1 MSIDYILKYKNH
13 CNLLLYNDYI
23 DTLNKL
29 KSSFN
34 DKHISKKTSLDVEY
48 TETKTYYQ
56 IDNYK
61 NRNNLIYFIKSI
73 CSTDNYYVE
82 TNKYLIIVNITDNYI
97 QNCIRVIIE
106 KYRHIKYIVA
116 VDNLS
121 KIIEPIRSRFVCI
134 RCPQNNYYDI
144 YKSFDNIEISDF
156 LKHKYQSSEHIR
168 QLIETNNLNK
178 SNLIDIVID
187 YILKIDTLHKIREI
201 SYLTISSGV
210 PMIELAKRLL
220 KHLLNDNTTTNS
232 KKYKLVK
239 IFTNFDIDYKKSY
252 YKTIHFEK
260 LLLEYK
266 NIINNNDT
274 IK

>member
-1 MSIDYILKYKNH
+1 MSIDYIVKYKNH
-13 CNLLLYNDYI
+13 CNLLLYNDYT
-23 DTLNKL
+23 DRLNKL
-29 KSSFN
+29 KNNFN
-34 DKHISKKTSLDVEY
+34 DKHISKKT
-48 TETKTYYQ
+48 YYQ
-56 IDNYK
+56 IDSYK
-61 NRNNLIYFIKSI
+61 NRNNLICFIKSM

-106 KYRHIKYIVA
+106 KYRHIKYIIA

-134 RCPQNNYYDI
+134 RCPRDNYYDI
-144 YKSFDNIEISDF
+144 YKSFDNIEITDF
-156 LKHKYQSSEHIR
+156 LKHKYQSSEHIQ
-168 QLIETNNLNK
+168 QLIETNNLDK
-178 SNLIDIVID
+178 SDLIEIIID
-187 YILKIDTLHKIREI
+187 YILKIDTLQKIREI

-210 PMIELAKRLL
+210 PMIELAKQLL
-220 KHLLNDNTTTNS
+220 KHLLKNNTITNS

-239 IFTNFDIDYKKSY
+239 IFTNFDIDYRKSY

-266 NIINNNDT
+266 NT
-274 IK
+274 I

>member
-1 MSIDYILKYKNH
+1 MSIESILKYKNH
-13 CNLLLYNDYI
+13 CNLLLYNDYT
-23 DTLNKL
+23 DTLNKF

-34 DKHISKKTSLDVEY
+34 DKHIYKQTYIDVEY

-61 NRNNLIYFIKSI
+61 NRINFINFVKSI
-73 CSTDNYYVE
+73 CSTDNYYID

-97 QNCIRVIIE
+97 QNGLRVIIE

-134 RCPQNNYYDI
+134 RCPRNNYYEI
-144 YKSFDNIEISDF
+144 YKSFDNIKITDF

-168 QLIETNNLNK
+168 QLIETNNLDK
-178 SNLIDIVID
+178 FNLIDIVIN
-187 YILKIDTLHKIREI
+187 YILKIDTLDKIREI

-220 KHLLNDNTTTNS
+220 KHLLNDNTTTNI

-239 IFTNFDIDYKKSY
+239 IFTNFDIDYKNSY

-266 NIINNNDT
+266 NT
-274 IK
+274 I